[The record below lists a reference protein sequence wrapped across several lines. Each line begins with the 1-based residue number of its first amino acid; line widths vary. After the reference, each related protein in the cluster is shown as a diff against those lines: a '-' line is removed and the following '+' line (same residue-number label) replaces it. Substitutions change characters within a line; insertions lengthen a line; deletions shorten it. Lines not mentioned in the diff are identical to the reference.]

1 MGFIW
6 SQPESPL
13 KASLLEEEPELIL
26 HTGDILLV
34 PTSDIEIVL
43 NCDPWIKVAVV
54 VRKDKMMF
62 AFCNGQYENIS
73 FFLQQYPYTVCR
85 PLTCIREIGFDRRVL
100 RAAERT
106 IDILSKKRSFTSPLF
121 REGFCVGTL
130 FSIMGLVELQENL
143 KPLHFSVE
151 SSQLEL
157 KEHSPEQFIIVY

>member
-73 FFLQQYPYTVCR
+73 FFLQQKYFYNNHFFHYYTKFRDYISYPT
-85 PLTCIREIGFDRRVL
+85 FDTL
-100 RAAERT
+100 R
-106 IDILSKKRSFTSPLF
+106 
-121 REGFCVGTL
+121 
-130 FSIMGLVELQENL
+130 LQ
-143 KPLHFSVE
+143 
-151 SSQLEL
+151 SQ
-157 KEHSPEQFIIVY
+157 K